1 MKHNKSTQY
10 RIPTL
15 SDLPEPL
22 KGLIMA
28 PDTPISNCLILLH
41 GLGGSHIPFARLARH
56 LNLPE
61 TVCISLCGLKPTPL
75 VDPSENE
82 AGSWHWGSDLAFDQ
96 DGIVSDDADLQKAI
110 EMLESLCK
118 TLTDPLPSG
127 CGFSSQAIFFL
138 GYGQGGRL
146 ALNFTLTQSKPNS
159 PHFNKRFGGVLSIGG
174 IVESLDSFTHL
185 FLNESLST
193 KTNEMDNKTKNE
205 KNHVKISSSTI
216 SRLTTP
222 ILLCGGDDESRIT
235 SQIIQQLSKIFYH
248 VEQIIWEDHE
258 GDTMPRNRKE
268 WYPLLEWFSRH
279 LLHTF

>member
-1 MKHNKSTQY
+1 MKYNKSTQY

-22 KGLIMA
+22 KGSIIA
-28 PDTPISNCLILLH
+28 PNTPISNCLILLH

-61 TVCISLCGLKPTPL
+61 TVCISLCGLKQTPL
-75 VDPSENE
+75 VDLCDDE
-82 AGSWHWGSDLAFDQ
+82 AGSWHWGSDLTFDD

-110 EMLESLCK
+110 EILEILCK
-118 TLTDPLPSG
+118 TLTDPLPLG
-127 CGFSSQAIFFL
+127 CGFVSQAIFFL

-146 ALNFTLTQSKPNS
+146 ALNFTLTQSKPES

-174 IVESLDSFTHL
+174 IVESFDSFSHL

-193 KTNEMDNKTKNE
+193 QTNEMNNNTNNKEDHIKNTSC
-205 KNHVKISSSTI
+205 VI

-235 SQIIQQLSKIFYH
+235 SQTIQQLSKIFYQ
-248 VEQIIWEDHE
+248 VEHIIWKDHD

-268 WYPLLEWFSRH
+268 WYPLLQWFSQH